1 MTFDAAGLGG
11 RGMADGL
18 ERFELVAA
26 FSMLWKLRDAAE
38 ERLFP

>member
-1 MTFDAAGLGG
+1 MTVDAASLGG

-18 ERFELVAA
+18 GRLELCAA
-26 FSMLWKLRDAAE
+26 FSMLRKLKDTAE